1 MRFVFRFN
9 VSLNRLSSLFNAI
22 HNGNMSLDG
31 EMVKG
36 TSDNQDDLPFK
47 EPEDVSTIKSDVVE
61 GEAFQSIPEPVI
73 GAAPGTGDLSVLPSQ
88 EQDSKNIETNQSQLF
103 GYLQQA
109 METLRG
115 LNLEGFRQL
124 YPVFLAI
131 FAACLLGLALS
142 LSGNMLQSINQLPL
156 LGGVLQGVMEVVG
169 LVAFARFI
177 SINLLRQHK
186 RAELFTRIALLK
198 KELLG

>member
-22 HNGNMSLDG
+22 HNGHMSLDG

-73 GAAPGTGDLSVLPSQ
+73 AAAPGTGDLSVLPSQ

-131 FAACLLGLALS
+131 FGACLLGLALS